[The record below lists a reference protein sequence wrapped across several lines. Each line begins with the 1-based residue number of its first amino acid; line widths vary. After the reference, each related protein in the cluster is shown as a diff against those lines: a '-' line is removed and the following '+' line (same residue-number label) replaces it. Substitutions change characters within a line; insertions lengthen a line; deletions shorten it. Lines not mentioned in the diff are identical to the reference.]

1 MRWPAVIATSA
12 LEGPG
17 LSELYQRWL
26 VMSLVPVAYVMYA
39 CCMHTHAHLPCP
51 VLILHGEHP
60 CLNYDACNRRL
71 WPCLYAHLKPRESN
85 FPARIAEASLL
96 HDVECRLGLSTK
108 VLTTLMSDCVLT
120 QDRTEWRIMQERC
133 ENCQP
138 HCPVVGQ
145 SGTSLC

>member
-1 MRWPAVIATSA
+1 MRWPVVIATSA

-39 CCMHTHAHLPCP
+39 CCMHTPAHLPCP

-108 VLTTLMSDCVLT
+108 VIVYLL
-120 QDRTEWRIMQERC
+120 RTGQNGELCRKGVRTASPTAPLWASRAHRCAEWRLQ
-133 ENCQP
+133 
-138 HCPVVGQ
+138 
-145 SGTSLC
+145 